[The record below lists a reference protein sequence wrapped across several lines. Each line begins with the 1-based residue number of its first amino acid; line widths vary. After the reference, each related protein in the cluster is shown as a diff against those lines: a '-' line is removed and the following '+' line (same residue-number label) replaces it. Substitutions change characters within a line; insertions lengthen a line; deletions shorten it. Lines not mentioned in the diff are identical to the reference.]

1 MQLAR
6 RENANP
12 GVRCERKR
20 QAVNIARKN
29 AEAKGR
35 APGRKR
41 GPQDGAARAHATRE
55 CPRHFSKLHRRR
67 PRGFRLRQ
75 TDGIAFRSIGPSAPG
90 RHRSPRHEGS
100 RHGTRERMLREI
112 DDALRTMSSEKPLL
126 LLRAPVESLASG
138 RRVSHSREC
147 STVLMIRP
155 TVTSTRWSGWA
166 HSSFDGFS
174 LPAFCSHR
182 ATNLIE
188 SPPL

>member
-1 MQLAR
+1 LQLAR

-100 RHGTRERMLREI
+100 RHGCRPRHWRQRRRHPHCPI
-112 DDALRTMSSEKPLL
+112 GRGVPLL
-126 LLRAPVESLASG
+126 IHDPTSLSSRDWRPAGRARIG
-138 RRVSHSREC
+138 
-147 STVLMIRP
+147 
-155 TVTSTRWSGWA
+155 
-166 HSSFDGFS
+166 DG
-174 LPAFCSHR
+174 PKTTH
-182 ATNLIE
+182 LIGAQARD
-188 SPPL
+188 